1 MKKITPFVIVALF
14 GALTFTSCK
23 KDYKCTCKFNNS
35 FFASGDTTITWDLGK
50 QKKSNAKAACNNEST
65 AYQIYGAGSCSLN

>member
-23 KDYKCTCKFNNS
+23 KDYKCTCKIP
-35 FFASGDTTITWDLGK
+35 SGSSTGTDTSYNFDLGK
-50 QKKSNAKAACNNEST
+50 SKKSDAQSKCNTYNATAA
-65 AYQIYGAGSCSLN
+65 IVGGSCSI